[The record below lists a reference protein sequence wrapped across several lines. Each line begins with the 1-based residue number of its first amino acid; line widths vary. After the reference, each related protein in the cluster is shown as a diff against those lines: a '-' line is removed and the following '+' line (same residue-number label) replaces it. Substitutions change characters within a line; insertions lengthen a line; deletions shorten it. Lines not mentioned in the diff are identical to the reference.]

1 MSAKITI
8 HLHKT
13 TKTPHKCHIT
23 LPRQIF
29 LNNYVAYH
37 HFFEYLCTV
46 YPYIN
51 STQLIFIKFL
61 TILFMSKSIRY
72 SLMMAGVV
80 LLSSCNGKMNPFK
93 ADYFTTN
100 PNPLEVVGEQI
111 PATVSG
117 NVPSKFFKKNAAVT
131 ITPVLVYA
139 GQETMGAPVTYQGE
153 KVRGNS
159 PVVSYDNGGQ
169 LTVPVNY
176 AYQPDMLKSELY
188 LAFNVQQG
196 GKQYVLPRVKVAD
209 GVVATATMADA
220 ATVNPALAADKFQRI
235 INEKYS
241 ADIRFLINQA
251 NLRQSELKSQA
262 VADLNKSLK
271 AANADT
277 SRVIEEINISSYA
290 SPEGALD
297 FNTRL
302 AENREKNTSS
312 YLQNQLKKDKITEFG
327 ELTAQF
333 TPEDWDGFQKLVSQS
348 NIQDK
353 DLILSVLSMY
363 KDPEQREKEIRNFA
377 SVFEV
382 LADEIL
388 PQLRYSRITASVN
401 VIGKSDEEIARLA
414 ENNPSALSVDEL
426 LYAATLTND
435 NNRKKAIYQD
445 VTRLYPND
453 YRGYNNLGMTQYID
467 KDYEAALASFNQ
479 AAKRAPESSEVNMN
493 RGLVSLLNKDYRAAA
508 NSLGSAAGL
517 PEAGEAMGVYYL
529 QQGDYPAA
537 VKAFGA
543 AKTNNA
549 ALAQILTKDYSTAN
563 RTLEAVANPDAT
575 TYYLN
580 AVLGARTNNAD
591 KVMTN
596 LRKAIKLD
604 DSLANKALNDL
615 EFAKF
620 NLGSAIN

>member
-1 MSAKITI
+1 
-8 HLHKT
+8 
-13 TKTPHKCHIT
+13 
-23 LPRQIF
+23 
-29 LNNYVAYH
+29 
-37 HFFEYLCTV
+37 
-46 YPYIN
+46 
-51 STQLIFIKFL
+51 
-61 TILFMSKSIRY
+61 MSKSICY
-72 SLMMAGVV
+72 PLMMAGVV

-93 ADYFTTN
+93 SDYFTTN

-117 NVPSKFFKKNAAVT
+117 NVPAKFFKKNASVT
-131 ITPVLVYA
+131 ITPVLVYN
-139 GQETMGAPVTYQGE
+139 GQETNGAPITYQGE
-153 KVRGNS
+153 KVRGNN
-159 PVVSYDNGGQ
+159 PVVSYENGGQ

-176 AYQPDMLKSELY
+176 AYQSDMLKSELY
-188 LAFNVQQG
+188 LAFNVAQG
-196 GKQYVLPRVKVAD
+196 SKQYVLPRVKVAD
-209 GVVATATMADA
+209 GVVATSTMADA
-220 ATVNPALAADKFQRI
+220 ATVNPALAPDKFQRI

-251 NLRQSELKSQA
+251 NLRQSELKSQS
-262 VADLNKSLK
+262 VEEFNKKLN
-271 AANADT
+271 AANADS

-290 SPEGALD
+290 SPEGSLD

-302 AENREKNTSS
+302 AENREKNTSK
-312 YLQNQLKKDKITEFG
+312 YLESQLKKDKITEFG
-327 ELTAQF
+327 ELTSQF

-377 SVFEV
+377 SVFEA

-388 PQLRYSRITASVN
+388 PQLRYSRLTASVN
-401 VIGKSDEEIARLA
+401 VIGKSDEEIANLA
-414 ENNPSALSVDEL
+414 QTNPAALSVDEL

-453 YRGYNNLGMTQYID
+453 YRGYNNLGMTQYIA

-479 AAKRAPESSEVNMN
+479 AAKRAPESTEVNMN

-537 VKAFGA
+537 VKAFGS

-563 RTLEAVANPDAT
+563 RTLDAVANPDAT

-580 AVLGARTNNAD
+580 AVLGARTNNSD
-591 KVMTN
+591 KVISN

-604 DSLANKALNDL
+604 DSLASKALNDL

-620 NLGSAIN
+620 NLNGAIN

>member
-1 MSAKITI
+1 
-8 HLHKT
+8 
-13 TKTPHKCHIT
+13 
-23 LPRQIF
+23 
-29 LNNYVAYH
+29 
-37 HFFEYLCTV
+37 
-46 YPYIN
+46 
-51 STQLIFIKFL
+51 
-61 TILFMSKSIRY
+61 MSKSICY

-93 ADYFTTN
+93 ADYFSTN
-100 PNPLEVVGEQI
+100 PNPLEVVGEQV

-131 ITPVLVYA
+131 ITPVVVYA
-139 GQETMGAPVTYQGE
+139 GQESMGAPVTYQGE
-153 KVRGNS
+153 KVRGND
-159 PVVSYDNGGQ
+159 PVVSYENGGQ
-169 LTVPVNY
+169 LTVPVSY

-188 LAFNVQQG
+188 LAFNVKQG
-196 GKQYVLPRVKVAD
+196 NKQYVLPRVKVAD
-209 GVVATATMADA
+209 GVIATATMADA

-262 VADLNKSLK
+262 VADFNKNLN
-271 AANADT
+271 AANADS

-290 SPEGALD
+290 SPEGSLD
-297 FNTRL
+297 LNTRL
-302 AENREKNTSS
+302 AENREKNTSA

-333 TPEDWDGFQKLVSQS
+333 TPEDWEGFQKLVGQS

-414 ENNPSALSVDEL
+414 ENNPSALTVDEL

-453 YRGYNNLGMTQYID
+453 YRGYNNLGMTQYIN

-537 VKAFGA
+537 VKAFGS